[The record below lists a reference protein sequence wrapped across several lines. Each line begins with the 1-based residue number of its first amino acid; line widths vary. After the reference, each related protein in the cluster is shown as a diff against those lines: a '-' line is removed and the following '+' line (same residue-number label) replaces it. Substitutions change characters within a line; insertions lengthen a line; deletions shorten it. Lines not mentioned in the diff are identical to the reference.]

1 MEKVLYK
8 VPFSLIMRK
17 DPAQTI
23 TRRSVLLTVVQIVF
37 SKMRTDPAQG
47 NGLRQDGLPE
57 RAERITDSKEKVI
70 T

>member
-1 MEKVLYK
+1 MEKGRKSIMEKVLYK

-37 SKMRTDPAQG
+37 FENENRPCTGERT
-47 NGLRQDGLPE
+47 
-57 RAERITDSKEKVI
+57 
-70 T
+70 